1 MSTEFGKFINLLQ
14 EVDEEPVSA
23 PASAPAPAVIKFDQ
37 RKFIP
42 WLAKELKAYPEVI
55 TQLTKEL
62 EIDVSGDVWQVR
74 EIVETVRNL
83 QPQQHVYIYA
93 NMKGQWPAIFTTLG
107 DNGMQRLERL
117 VKQPFTPTK
126 DTVGKTVYTI
136 DDQEG
141 VDKYIQ
147 IISEM
152 AEWPESES
160 VSEEVEAVL
169 TELPYIKLIIEH
181 SKEQKGKWWQL
192 PGVNKIVNWSKK
204 LDRKNQI
211 QNTVNDMEAAKVIEM
226 LTAIDTALNKV
237 AADRLAGAPR
247 TKTSTGRDIPL
258 TMSNVPEGDIIEEL
272 FGFGAGTMDLGKLQ
286 KLAIELIKSKPDDDK
301 TKAVVALIVDAAMS
315 HKESDTIYDSIQN
328 LPQLKLMAS
337 VIAKGKPIK
346 AKQAESQR
354 AEHEINQQRIRD
366 KYPGLSDTEIAAKQR
381 QEIDDQRK
389 KLGLDSVQTRFSKFT
404 SLLTSHLAN
413 DQKDS

>member
-1 MSTEFGKFINLLQ
+1 MTDNWPGIINNLTPYGHKEISKTAQFNTNEDGTIIIDNQEEADSIVNIITEMDKVIDPYKGETRDEALSALREHPTIHLIDQGLAARGRGK
-14 EVDEEPVSA
+14 
-23 PASAPAPAVIKFDQ
+23 
-37 RKFIP
+37 
-42 WLAKELKAYPEVI
+42 
-55 TQLTKEL
+55 
-62 EIDVSGDVWQVR
+62 
-74 EIVETVRNL
+74 ETE
-83 QPQQHVYIYA
+83 
-93 NMKGQWPAIFTTLG
+93 M
-107 DNGMQRLERL
+107 GMY
-117 VKQPFTPTK
+117 KHT
-126 DTVGKTVYTI
+126 G
-136 DDQEG
+136 
-141 VDKYIQ
+141 
-147 IISEM
+147 SED
-152 AEWPESES
+152 
-160 VSEEVEAVL
+160 
-169 TELPYIKLIIEH
+169 
-181 SKEQKGKWWQL
+181 KWWQL

-204 LDRKNQI
+204 LDEKNQI

-272 FGFGAGTMDLGKLQ
+272 FGFRAGTMDLGKLQ

-315 HKESDTIYDSIQN
+315 HKESDAIYNGIQN

-346 AKQAESQR
+346 AKQA
-354 AEHEINQQRIRD
+354 EINQQRIRD

>member
-23 PASAPAPAVIKFDQ
+23 PAPAVIKFDQ

-42 WLAKELKAYPEVI
+42 WLAKELKDYPEVI
-55 TQLTKEL
+55 TQLTNDNEL
-62 EIDVSGDVWQVR
+62 SIDVSGDVWQVG
-74 EIVETVRNL
+74 EIVDTVKRL
-83 QPQQHVYIYA
+83 RPQQHVYLYA

-272 FGFGAGTMDLGKLQ
+272 FGFRAGTMDLGKLQ
-286 KLAIELIKSKPDDDK
+286 KLAIDLIKRKPEDDK

-346 AKQAESQR
+346 AKQAEDDHDAAVEKIAKQ
-354 AEHEINQQRIRD
+354 AERD
-366 KYPGLSDTEIAAKQR
+366 KADAGLGAPMTVD
-381 QEIDDQRK
+381 
-389 KLGLDSVQTRFSKFT
+389 DSVQTEFGKFNQ
-404 SLLTSHLAN
+404 LLKDHLAN